1 MGAQKAFRGMGAL
14 SRALTLPRGL
24 AGSPARPFA
33 LRPALLALWEEER
46 QARRPFL
53 WLAPLAILGALI
65 YASADSEPSLIA
77 SAAAL
82 ILWSSLAIAFRRGS
96 LVASQI
102 MIALSAIAAGFL
114 FAGLKTQIVAAPI
127 LAQSESGTL
136 QAIIE
141 QVNVQ
146 AQDARMILR
155 PLMLNGRTTDLP
167 EHVRVTGPRGLHAG
181 DHIIATAHL
190 MPLPEEARPGGYDFA
205 RDAFFKGIGAVG
217 SINGSIEKK
226 RDAIDLSL
234 KLRFAIYIDNLRNQ
248 IANRI
253 YTVIGGQ
260 SGAVAAAL
268 ITGKRGMISDETN
281 EDLRGAGIYHV
292 VSISG
297 LHMVL
302 AAGMIFFI
310 LRLLL
315 GLIPRI
321 ALHYPIKKFAAAGAM
336 IGAFAY
342 NIFAGSEVA
351 TERSLI
357 MTLFLF
363 GAILAGRP
371 AMSMRNLAF
380 AALLVVML
388 EPDSATGP
396 SFQMSFAAVAALV
409 AVFERR
415 APIHESIRQAPIA
428 LIQNEKPAPLTW
440 PERIAHF
447 LYRHARIVLV
457 TTLIAEA
464 ATAPYAAF
472 HFQRFQP
479 LGLIGN
485 ALSIPLIELVS
496 MPLGFMGLL
505 AMPFGLD
512 APFWHAMGYG
522 VDPMLV
528 VSHWVASLP
537 VATRALPAISVFA
550 ALILTFGLVW
560 LALWSSA
567 LRYLGLVPVSVGIA
581 MGLVHD
587 KPDLFIARDGQSVAL
602 RMDDGKL
609 HVMGKGA
616 SDFII
621 AQWLSAD
628 GDLRKADDA
637 SIRAGP
643 ICNRSG
649 CVAKLYDGRR
659 VVLTYNADDLAA
671 DCAFAAI
678 VITPLYAPDNC
689 KAFVI
694 DKTRTDRHG
703 AMALTLTKDKIT
715 LAGARD
721 PLTARPWISKRTTG
735 ESDDVIAP

>member
-1 MGAQKAFRGMGAL
+1 MEVREAFRGKGAL
-14 SRALTLPRGL
+14 QRALALPRGL

-33 LRPALLALWEEER
+33 LWPAFLALWEEER

-53 WLAPLAILGALI
+53 WLAPLAILGALL
-65 YASADSEPSLIA
+65 YAAADSEPSLIA
-77 SAAAL
+77 SCAPL
-82 ILWSSLAIAFRRGS
+82 VLWSSLAFVFRRGS
-96 LVASQI
+96 VVASQS
-102 MIALSAIAAGFL
+102 MIALAAIAAGFL
-114 FAGLKTQIVAAPI
+114 FAGLKTQFVAAPI
-127 LAQSESGTL
+127 LMQSESGKL
-136 QAIIE
+136 HAIIE
-141 QVNVQ
+141 QVDVQ
-146 AQDARMILR
+146 VQDARMILR
-155 PLMLNGRTTDLP
+155 PIMFNGRTDALP
-167 EHVRVTGPRGLHAG
+167 ERVRVRGPRGFHAG
-181 DHIIATAHL
+181 DHIIANAHL
-190 MPLPEEARPGGYDFA
+190 MPPPEEARPGGYDFA
-205 RDAFFKGIGAVG
+205 RDAFFKSIGAVG
-217 SINGSIEKK
+217 SLNGPIETK
-226 RDAIDLSL
+226 RDAIDLPL
-234 KLRFAIYIDNLRNQ
+234 KLRFAISIDNLRNR

-268 ITGKRGMISDETN
+268 ITGKRGMISDESN

-302 AAGMIFFI
+302 AAGMIFFL

-321 ALHYPIKKFAAAGAM
+321 ALHYPIKELAAAGAM
-336 IGAFAY
+336 CGAFAY

-363 GAILAGRP
+363 GAILVGRP
-371 AMSMRNLAF
+371 ALSMRNLAF
-380 AALLVVML
+380 AALLVVMI
-388 EPDSATGP
+388 EPDSVTGP

-415 APIHESIRQAPIA
+415 APIHESIRQAPIEFVR
-428 LIQNEKPAPLTW
+428 QEKAAPLTW
-440 PERIAHF
+440 PERVAYF
-447 LYRHARIVLV
+447 LFRHARIVLV

-512 APFWHAMGYG
+512 APFWQLMGYG
-522 VDPMLV
+522 VDPMLIV
-528 VSHWVASLP
+528 AQWVASLP
-537 VATRALPAISVFA
+537 AATRALPAISVFA

-567 LRYLGLVPVSVGIA
+567 LRFLGMIPVTLGIL

-602 RMDDGKL
+602 RMSDGKL

-643 ICNRSG
+643 MCNRSG

-659 VVLTYNADDLAA
+659 VVITYFADDLVE
-671 DCAFAAI
+671 DCSFASI
-678 VITPLYAPDNC
+678 LVTPLDAPQSC

-694 DKTRTDRHG
+694 DQITTERHG
-703 AMALTLTKDKIT
+703 AVALTITKQKINLT
-715 LAGARD
+715 GARD
-721 PLTARPWISKRTTG
+721 PMTERPWILKRGT
-735 ESDDVIAP
+735 EASDDMIAP

>member
-1 MGAQKAFRGMGAL
+1 MGLREAFRGK
-14 SRALTLPRGL
+14 RALTRALALPRGL

-33 LRPALLALWEEER
+33 LWPAFLALWEEER

-53 WLAPLAILGALI
+53 WLAPLAILGALL
-65 YASADSEPSLIA
+65 YAAADSEPSLIA
-77 SAAAL
+77 SCAPL
-82 ILWSSLAIAFRRGS
+82 VLWSSLAFVFRRGS
-96 LVASQI
+96 VVASQS
-102 MIALSAIAAGFL
+102 MVALAAIAAGFL
-114 FAGLKTQIVAAPI
+114 CAGLKTQFVAAPI
-127 LAQSESGTL
+127 LMQSESGKL
-136 QAIIE
+136 HAIIE
-141 QVNVQ
+141 QVDVQ
-146 AQDARMILR
+146 VQDARMILR
-155 PLMLNGRTTDLP
+155 PIMFNGRTDALP
-167 EHVRVTGPRGLHAG
+167 ERVRVRGPRGFHAG
-181 DHIIATAHL
+181 DHIIANAHL
-190 MPLPEEARPGGYDFA
+190 MPPPEEARPGGYDFA
-205 RDAFFKGIGAVG
+205 RDAFFKSIGAVG
-217 SINGSIEKK
+217 SLNGPIETK
-226 RDAIDLSL
+226 RDAIDLPL
-234 KLRFAIYIDNLRNQ
+234 KLRFAISIDNLRNR

-268 ITGKRGMISDETN
+268 ITGKRGMISDESN

-302 AAGMIFFI
+302 AAGMIFFL

-321 ALHYPIKKFAAAGAM
+321 ALHYPIKELAAAGAM
-336 IGAFAY
+336 CGAFAY

-363 GAILAGRP
+363 GAILVGRP
-371 AMSMRNLAF
+371 ALSMRNLAF
-380 AALLVVML
+380 AALLVVMI
-388 EPDSATGP
+388 EPDSVTGP
-396 SFQMSFAAVAALV
+396 SFQMSFAAVAY
-409 AVFERR
+409 
-415 APIHESIRQAPIA
+415 
-428 LIQNEKPAPLTW
+428 
-440 PERIAHF
+440 F
-447 LYRHARIVLV
+447 LFRHARIVLV

-512 APFWHAMGYG
+512 APFWQLMGYG
-522 VDPMLV
+522 VDPMLIV
-528 VSHWVASLP
+528 AQWVASLP
-537 VATRALPAISVFA
+537 AATRALPAISVFA

-567 LRYLGLVPVSVGIA
+567 LRFLGMIPVTLGIL

-602 RMDDGKL
+602 RMSDGKL

-643 ICNRSG
+643 MCNRSG

-659 VVLTYNADDLAA
+659 VVITYFADDLVE
-671 DCAFAAI
+671 DCSFASI
-678 VITPLYAPDNC
+678 LVTPLDAPQSC

-694 DKTRTDRHG
+694 DQITTERHG
-703 AMALTLTKDKIT
+703 AVALTITKQKINLT
-715 LAGARD
+715 GARD
-721 PLTARPWISKRTTG
+721 PMTERPWILKRGT
-735 ESDDVIAP
+735 EASDDMIAP